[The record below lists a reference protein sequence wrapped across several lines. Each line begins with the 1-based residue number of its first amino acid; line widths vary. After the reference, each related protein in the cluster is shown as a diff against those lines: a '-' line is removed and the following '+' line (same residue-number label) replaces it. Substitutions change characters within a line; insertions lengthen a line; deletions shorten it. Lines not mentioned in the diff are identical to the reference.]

1 MKLEKE
7 VRDNIEMLKGIDDE
21 SAGYVAAAIG
31 RQANARIGIDP
42 AICCAGN
49 SSCEIDSIG

>member
-21 SAGYVAAAIG
+21 SAGYVAAAI
-31 RQANARIGIDP
+31 AAL
-42 AICCAGN
+42 
-49 SSCEIDSIG
+49 EWVLK